1 MSKFNLK
8 IKFQLQVCFIAI
20 VIEIVIVFY
29 ELSVFVLNNFV
40 TLYNKFSHSVT
51 QKNQQ
56 LKEMNIPHTSNP
68 RIVIIGGGFAGLAL
82 AKRLKN
88 KNVQVVLL
96 DKHNYHT
103 FQPLLYQ
110 VATGGLEAGSIAY
123 PIRKVIQEYKDFYF
137 RLTSVKEIDTKN
149 QKIISEIGDLHYD
162 YLVIATGSKTNYFG
176 NKEIERNSMS
186 MKTIPQSLNIRS
198 LILENFEQA
207 VLTKDEADRNALMNF
222 VLVGAGPTG
231 VELAGAL
238 AEMKRAILQKDY
250 PDLDISKM
258 EINLIQ
264 SGDRVLNTMSEKSSV
279 AAERFLLDLG
289 VKVWKNIRVTN
300 YDGRTISTNSD
311 LSIDSATVIW
321 TAGVQG
327 ALIHGLDA
335 ESLVERVERIRV
347 NQYNQVAGYNNI
359 FAVGDIASM
368 ETTNYPQGHPMM
380 AQPAIQQGHLLG
392 ENLIKLIANQPM
404 KPFEYNDKGSMATIG
419 RNLAVVDL
427 PSYHFH
433 GFFAWIVWM
442 MVHLLSLIGFKNKAV
457 VFMNWMYNYIRFDR
471 EGRLIV
477 RPYKKRSFVTFTS
490 DEV

>member
-1 MSKFNLK
+1 
-8 IKFQLQVCFIAI
+8 
-20 VIEIVIVFY
+20 
-29 ELSVFVLNNFV
+29 
-40 TLYNKFSHSVT
+40 
-51 QKNQQ
+51 
-56 LKEMNIPHTSNP
+56 MNIPHSSNP
-68 RIVIIGGGFAGLAL
+68 RVVIIGGGFAGLAM
-82 AKRLKN
+82 AKKLKN

-123 PIRKVIQEYKDFYF
+123 PIRKVIQEYNDFYF
-137 RLTSVKEIDTKN
+137 RLTSVKEIDTQN

-176 NKEIERNSMS
+176 NKEIERNAMS

-207 VLTKDEADRNALMNF
+207 VLTRDEADRNALINF

-250 PDLDISKM
+250 PDLDVSKM
-258 EINLIQ
+258 GIHLIQ
-264 SGDRVLNTMSEKSSV
+264 SGDRVLNTMSEKSST
-279 AAERFLLDLG
+279 AAEKFLVDLG
-289 VKVWKNIRVTN
+289 VTVWKNVRVTN
-300 YDGRTISTNSD
+300 YDGRTITTNSD
-311 LSIDSATVIW
+311 VTFETATVIW

-327 ALIHGLDA
+327 AAIAGLDA
-335 ESLVERVERIRV
+335 KSLVEKVERIRV
-347 NQYNQVAGYNNI
+347 NQFNQVVGYENI
-359 FAVGDIASM
+359 FAIGDIGSM
-368 ETTNYPQGHPMM
+368 ESELYPHGHPMM
-380 AQPAIQQGHLLG
+380 AQPAMQQGELLG
-392 ENLIKLIANQPM
+392 ENLIKLVANKPM

-427 PSYHFH
+427 PRYHFH
-433 GFFAWIVWM
+433 GVFAWFVWM
-442 MVHLLSLIGFKNKAV
+442 LVHLFSLIGFKNKAV
-457 VFMNWMYNYIRFDR
+457 VFLNWVYNYIRFDR

-477 RPYKKRSFVTFTS
+477 RPFKKRSFTTFTS

>member
-1 MSKFNLK
+1 
-8 IKFQLQVCFIAI
+8 
-20 VIEIVIVFY
+20 
-29 ELSVFVLNNFV
+29 
-40 TLYNKFSHSVT
+40 
-51 QKNQQ
+51 
-56 LKEMNIPHTSNP
+56 MNIPQSTKK
-68 RIVIIGGGFAGLAL
+68 RIVIIGGGFAGIAL
-82 AKRLKN
+82 AKKLRN

-137 RLTSVKEIDTKN
+137 RLTTVKEIDTEN
-149 QKIISEIGDLHYD
+149 RKIISEIGDLHYD

-207 VLTKDEADRNALMNF
+207 VLTKDVNESNALTNF

-238 AEMKRAILQKDY
+238 AEMKKAILQKDY

-258 EINLIQ
+258 QINLIQ
-264 SGDRVLNTMSEKSSV
+264 SNDRVLNTMSEKSSQ
-279 AAERFLLDLG
+279 AAEKFLLDLG
-289 VKVWKNIRVTN
+289 VKIWKNVRVTN
-300 YDGRTISTNSD
+300 YDGRTITTNSD
-311 LSIDSATVIW
+311 LTFETATVIW

-327 ALIHGLDA
+327 AAVFGLPA
-335 ESLVERVERIRV
+335 SSLVDRVARIRV
-347 NQYNQVAGYNNI
+347 NEFNQVKGFENI
-359 FAVGDIASM
+359 FAIGDIASM
-368 ETTNYPQGHPMM
+368 ESEKFPQGHPMM
-380 AQPAIQQGHLLG
+380 AQPAMQQGKLLG
-392 ENLIKLIANQPM
+392 ENLVQLLSGRIM

-427 PSYHFH
+427 PHYHFT
-433 GFFAWIVWM
+433 GVFAWFVWM
-442 MVHLLSLIGFKNKAV
+442 FVHLFSLIGFKNKAV
-457 VFMNWMYNYIRFDR
+457 VFLNWVYNYIRFDR
-471 EGRLIV
+471 EGRLII
-477 RPYKKRSFVTFTS
+477 RPYKKKSFITFTS

>member
-1 MSKFNLK
+1 
-8 IKFQLQVCFIAI
+8 
-20 VIEIVIVFY
+20 
-29 ELSVFVLNNFV
+29 
-40 TLYNKFSHSVT
+40 
-51 QKNQQ
+51 
-56 LKEMNIPHTSNP
+56 MNIPQSSHP
-68 RIVIIGGGFAGLAL
+68 RVVIIGGGFAGLAM
-82 AKRLKN
+82 AKKLRN

-149 QKIISEIGDLHYD
+149 QKIISEIGELHYD

-207 VLTKDEADRNALMNF
+207 VLTRDEADKNALINF

-258 EINLIQ
+258 EINLVQ
-264 SGDRVLNTMSEKSSV
+264 SGDRVLNTMSEKSSA
-279 AAERFLLDLG
+279 AAEKFLTDLG
-289 VKVWKNIRVTN
+289 VKVWKNVRVIN

-311 LSIDSATVIW
+311 LTFETATVIW

-327 ALIHGLDA
+327 AAIHGLDA
-335 ESLVERVERIRV
+335 KSLVERVERIRV
-347 NQYNQVAGYNNI
+347 NQYNQVVGYDNI
-359 FAVGDIASM
+359 FAIGDIASM
-368 ETTNYPQGHPMM
+368 ESEKFPQGHPMM
-380 AQPAIQQGHLLG
+380 AQPAMQQGSLLA
-392 ENLIKLIANQPM
+392 ENLVKLLAKKSM

-427 PSYHFH
+427 PHYHFN
-433 GFFAWIVWM
+433 GIFAWFVWM
-442 MVHLLSLIGFKNKAV
+442 FVHLFSLIGFKNKAV
-457 VFMNWMYNYIRFDR
+457 VFLNWVYNYIRFDR

-477 RPYKKRSFVTFTS
+477 RPFKKRSFTTFTS